1 MRFTTVDLREQRA
14 LTVLRDGSPNFY
26 MSLGAINAGA
36 FQYVLV
42 ENQFPKARKYQPMMS
57 IVITNNSGEN
67 VDLQIN
73 GQDYA
78 KLPAGVIWTDTDSP
92 VWSFKI
98 TNNDATNVGAGEIS
112 VNLSSPPM
120 SQSEYTRYRTLYS

>member
-1 MRFTTVDLREQRA
+1 MPLTTVDLRQQRA

-26 MSLGAINAGA
+26 MTLGAIVAGA

-42 ENQFPKARKYQPMMS
+42 EDQFPKARKYQPMMN
-57 IVITNNSGEN
+57 ITITNNSGEN
-67 VDLQIN
+67 LDLQVN
-73 GQDYA
+73 GQAYA
-78 KLPAGVIWTDTDSP
+78 SLPAGVIWADTDRP

-98 TNNDATNVGAGEIS
+98 TNNDSTNVASGEIS

-120 SQSEYTRYRTLYS
+120 SQSEYTRYRTLYQ

>member
-1 MRFTTVDLREQRA
+1 MPLTTVDLRRQRA
-14 LTVLRDGSPNFY
+14 LTALRDGSPNFF
-26 MSLGAINAGA
+26 MNLGAIAAGA

-42 ENQFPKARKYQPMMS
+42 ESQFPKARKYQPMMS
-57 IVITNNSGEN
+57 IIITNNSGEN

-78 KLPAGVIWTDTDSP
+78 ALPAGVIWADTESP

-98 TNNDATNVGAGEIS
+98 SNNDATNVLAGEIS

-120 SQSEYTRYRTLYS
+120 SQSEYTRYRTLFS

>member
-26 MSLGAINAGA
+26 MTLGAIAAGA

-42 ENQFPKARKYQPMMS
+42 EDQFPKARKYQPMMS

-78 KLPAGVIWTDTDSP
+78 KLPAGVIWSDTDSP

-98 TNNDATNVGAGEIS
+98 TNNDATNVLAGEIS

>member
-14 LTVLRDGSPNFY
+14 LTVLRDGSPNFF
-26 MSLGAINAGA
+26 MNLGAINAGA

-42 ENQFPKARKYQPMMS
+42 EDQFPKARKYQPMMS

-78 KLPAGVIWTDTDSP
+78 KLPAGVIWRDTEAAI
-92 VWSFKI
+92 WSFKI
-98 TNNDATNVGAGEIS
+98 TNNDATNVAANEIS

-120 SQSEYTRYRTLYS
+120 SQSEYTRYRTLYT

>member
-1 MRFTTVDLREQRA
+1 MPLTTVDLRAQRA

-26 MSLGAINAGA
+26 MTLGAIVAGA
-36 FQYVLV
+36 SQYVLV
-42 ENQFPKARKYQPMMS
+42 EDQFPKARKYQPMMS
-57 IVITNNSGEN
+57 MTITNNSGEV

-78 KLPAGVIWTDTDSP
+78 KLPAGVIWADSESP

-98 TNNDATNVGAGEIS
+98 TNNDSTNVAANEIS

>member
-14 LTVLRDGSPNFY
+14 LTVLRDGSPNFF
-26 MSLGAINAGA
+26 MNLGAIAAGA

-42 ENQFPKARKYQPMMS
+42 EDQFPKARKYQPMMS

-67 VDLQIN
+67 VDLQVN

-78 KLPAGVIWTDTDSP
+78 KLPAGVIWTDTESAI
-92 VWSFKI
+92 WSFKI
-98 TNNDATNVGAGEIS
+98 TNNDATNVAANEIS

>member
-26 MSLGAINAGA
+26 MTLGAINAGA

-42 ENQFPKARKYQPMMS
+42 EDQFPKARKYQPMMS

-67 VDLQIN
+67 VDLQIH

-78 KLPAGVIWTDTDSP
+78 KLPAGVIWSDTDSP

-98 TNNDATNVGAGEIS
+98 TNNDATNVAAGEIS

>member
-26 MSLGAINAGA
+26 MTLGAINAGA

-42 ENQFPKARKYQPMMS
+42 ENQFPKARKYKPMMS
-57 IVITNNSGEN
+57 IVINNNSGEN
-67 VDLQIN
+67 VDLQLN

>member
-1 MRFTTVDLREQRA
+1 M
-14 LTVLRDGSPNFY
+14 N
-26 MSLGAINAGA
+26 LGAIASGA

-42 ENQFPKARKYQPMMS
+42 DDQFPKARKYQPMMS
-57 IVITNNSGEN
+57 IVITNNSGEAL
-67 VDLQIN
+67 DLQIN

-78 KLPAGVIWTDTDSP
+78 KLPAGVIWSDTDSP

-98 TNNDATNVGAGEIS
+98 TNNDAGAVQAGEVS

-120 SQSEYTRYRTLYS
+120 SQSEYTRYRTLYT

>member
-1 MRFTTVDLREQRA
+1 MPLTTVDLRAQRA
-14 LTVLRDGSPNFY
+14 MTVLRDGSPNFF
-26 MSLGAINAGA
+26 MNLGAIAAGA

-42 ENQFPKARKYQPMMS
+42 EAQFPKARKYQPMMS
-57 IVITNNSGEN
+57 ITITNNSGED

-78 KLPAGVIWTDTDSP
+78 KLPAGVIWADTESP

-98 TNNDATNVGAGEIS
+98 TNNDSTNVAANEIS

-120 SQSEYTRYRTLYS
+120 SQSEYTRYRTLYT

>member
-26 MSLGAINAGA
+26 MTLGALNAGA

-42 ENQFPKARKYQPMMS
+42 EDQFPKARKYQPMMS

>member
-1 MRFTTVDLREQRA
+1 MPLTTVDLRRQRA
-14 LTVLRDGSPNFY
+14 LTVMRDGSPNFY
-26 MSLGAINAGA
+26 MTLGAIVAGA

-42 ENQFPKARKYQPMMS
+42 EDQFPKARKYAPMMS
-57 IVITNNSGEN
+57 ITITNNSGEN
-67 VDLQIN
+67 LDLFVNAQP
-73 GQDYA
+73 YA
-78 KLPAGVIWTDTDSP
+78 SLPAGVIWADSESP

-98 TNNDATNVGAGEIS
+98 TNNDTTNVASGEIS

>member
-42 ENQFPKARKYQPMMS
+42 EDQFPKARKYQPMMS

-67 VDLQIN
+67 VDLQVN

-78 KLPAGVIWTDTDSP
+78 KLPSGVIWTDTDSP

>member
-14 LTVLRDGSPNFY
+14 LTVLRDGAPNFY
-26 MSLGAINAGA
+26 MTLGAINAGA

-42 ENQFPKARKYQPMMS
+42 EDQFPKARKYQPMMS

-78 KLPAGVIWTDTDSP
+78 KLPAGVIWSDTDSP

-98 TNNDATNVGAGEIS
+98 TNNDATNVAAGEIS

>member
-26 MSLGAINAGA
+26 MTLGAINAGA

-42 ENQFPKARKYQPMMS
+42 EDQFPKARKYQPMMS

-78 KLPAGVIWTDTDSP
+78 KLPAGVIWSDTDSP

-98 TNNDATNVGAGEIS
+98 TNNDATNVAAGEIS

>member
-36 FQYVLV
+36 FQYVLG
-42 ENQFPKARKYQPMMS
+42 EAQFPKARKYQPMMS

-67 VDLQIN
+67 VDLQVN

>member
-1 MRFTTVDLREQRA
+1 MPLTTVDLRAQRA
-14 LTVLRDGSPNFY
+14 LTVLRDGSPNFF
-26 MSLGAINAGA
+26 MTLGAIVSGA

-42 ENQFPKARKYQPMMS
+42 EDQFPKARKYQPMMN
-57 IVITNNSGEN
+57 ITITNNSGEN
-67 VDLQIN
+67 VDLQVN
-73 GQDYA
+73 GQNYA
-78 KLPAGVIWTDTDSP
+78 AIPAGVIWADTESP

-98 TNNDATNVGAGEIS
+98 TNNDSTNVASGEIS

>member
-1 MRFTTVDLREQRA
+1 MPLTTVDLRAQRA
-14 LTVLRDGSPNFY
+14 MTVLRDGSPNFF
-26 MSLGAINAGA
+26 MNMGAIAAGA

-42 ENQFPKARKYQPMMS
+42 EDQFPKARKYQPMMS
-57 IVITNNSGEN
+57 IVITNNSGEV

-78 KLPAGVIWTDTDSP
+78 KLPAGVIWSDTESP

-98 TNNDATNVGAGEIS
+98 TNNDSTNVLANEIS

-120 SQSEYTRYRTLYS
+120 SQSEYTRYRTLYT

>member
-1 MRFTTVDLREQRA
+1 MPLTTVDLRRQRA
-14 LTVLRDGSPNFY
+14 LRGLRDGSPNFF
-26 MSLGAINAGA
+26 MNLGAIAAGA

-42 ENQFPKARKYQPMMS
+42 ESQFPKARKYQPMMS
-57 IVITNNSGEN
+57 IIITNNSGEN

-78 KLPAGVIWTDTDSP
+78 ALPAGVIWADTESP

-98 TNNDATNVGAGEIS
+98 TNNDATNVLAGEIS

-120 SQSEYTRYRTLYS
+120 SQSEYTRYRTLFS

>member
-1 MRFTTVDLREQRA
+1 MPLTTVDLRQQRA
-14 LTVLRDGSPNFY
+14 LTVLRDGSPNFF
-26 MSLGAINAGA
+26 MNLGAIAAGD

-42 ENQFPKARKYQPMMS
+42 EDQFPKARKYQPMMN
-57 IVITNNSGEN
+57 ITITNNSGEN
-67 VDLQIN
+67 VDLQVN
-73 GQDYA
+73 GQNYA
-78 KLPAGVIWTDTDSP
+78 ALPAGVIWADTESP

-98 TNNDATNVGAGEIS
+98 SNNDSTNVLAGEIS

>member
-1 MRFTTVDLREQRA
+1 MPLTTVDLRRQRA
-14 LTVLRDGSPNFY
+14 LTVMRDGSPNFY
-26 MSLGAINAGA
+26 RPLGAITAGN

-42 ENQFPKARKYQPMMS
+42 EDQFPKARKYAPMMS
-57 IVITNNSGEN
+57 ITITNNSSEN
-67 VDLQIN
+67 VDLQVN
-73 GQDYA
+73 AQPYA
-78 KLPAGVIWTDTDSP
+78 SLPAGVIWADSESP

-98 TNNDATNVGAGEIS
+98 TNNDSTNVASGEIS

>member
-1 MRFTTVDLREQRA
+1 MPMTTVDLRQQRA

-26 MSLGAINAGA
+26 MTLGAIAAGA

-42 ENQFPKARKYQPMMS
+42 EDQFPKARKYQPMMN
-57 IVITNNSGEN
+57 ITITNNSGEN
-67 VDLQIN
+67 VDLQVN
-73 GQDYA
+73 AQPYA
-78 KLPAGVIWTDTDSP
+78 SLPAGVIWSDTESP

-98 TNNDATNVGAGEIS
+98 TNNDATNVQAGEIS

>member
-1 MRFTTVDLREQRA
+1 MPLTTVDLRYQRA
-14 LTVLRDGSPNFY
+14 LTVMRDGSPNFY
-26 MSLGAINAGA
+26 MTLGAIVAGA

-42 ENQFPKARKYQPMMS
+42 EDQFPKARKYAPMMS
-57 IVITNNSGEN
+57 LTITNNSGEN
-67 VDLQIN
+67 LDLQVN
-73 GQDYA
+73 AQPYA
-78 KLPAGVIWTDTDSP
+78 SLPAGVIWADNESP

-98 TNNDATNVGAGEIS
+98 TNNDSTNVASGEIS

>member
-1 MRFTTVDLREQRA
+1 MPMTTVDLRAQRA

-26 MSLGAINAGA
+26 MTLGAIAAGA

-42 ENQFPKARKYQPMMS
+42 EDQFPKARKYQPMMN
-57 IVITNNSGEN
+57 ITITNNSGEN

-73 GQDYA
+73 AQNYA
-78 KLPAGVIWTDTDSP
+78 SLPAGVIWSDTESP

-98 TNNDATNVGAGEIS
+98 TNNDATNVASGEIS

-120 SQSEYTRYRTLYS
+120 SQSEYTRYRTLYT

>member
-1 MRFTTVDLREQRA
+1 MPLTTVDLRQQRA

-26 MSLGAINAGA
+26 MTLGAIAAGN

-42 ENQFPKARKYQPMMS
+42 EDQFPKARKYAPMMS
-57 IVITNNSGEN
+57 ITITNNSGEN
-67 VDLQIN
+67 LDLQVN
-73 GQDYA
+73 AQPYA
-78 KLPAGVIWTDTDSP
+78 SLPAGVIWADTESP
-92 VWSFKI
+92 VWSFKVS
-98 TNNDATNVGAGEIS
+98 NNDSTNVASGEIS

>member
-1 MRFTTVDLREQRA
+1 MPLTTVDLRQQRA

-26 MSLGAINAGA
+26 MTLGAIVAGA
-36 FQYVLV
+36 SQYVLV
-42 ENQFPKARKYQPMMS
+42 EDQFPKARKYQPMMS
-57 IVITNNSGEN
+57 ITITNNSGEN
-67 VDLQIN
+67 LDLFVNAQP
-73 GQDYA
+73 YA
-78 KLPAGVIWTDTDSP
+78 SLPAGVIWADTDSP

-98 TNNDATNVGAGEIS
+98 TNNDSTNVASGEIS

>member
-1 MRFTTVDLREQRA
+1 MPMTTVDLRQQRA

-26 MSLGAINAGA
+26 MTLGAIVAGA
-36 FQYVLV
+36 SQYVLV
-42 ENQFPKARKYQPMMS
+42 EDQFPKARKYQPMMN
-57 IVITNNSGEN
+57 ITITNNSGEN
-67 VDLQIN
+67 VDLQVN

-78 KLPAGVIWTDTDSP
+78 SLPAGVIWADTESP

-98 TNNDATNVGAGEIS
+98 TNNDATNVASGEIS
-112 VNLSSPPM
+112 VNLASPPM

>member
-1 MRFTTVDLREQRA
+1 MPLTTVDLRQQRA

-26 MSLGAINAGA
+26 MTLGAIVAGA

-42 ENQFPKARKYQPMMS
+42 EDQFPKARKYAPMMN
-57 IVITNNSGEN
+57 ITITNNSGEN
-67 VDLQIN
+67 LDLQVN
-73 GQDYA
+73 GQPYA
-78 KLPAGVIWTDTDSP
+78 SLPAGVIWADTESP

-98 TNNDATNVGAGEIS
+98 TNNDSTDVASGEIS

>member
-1 MRFTTVDLREQRA
+1 MRFTTVDLRKQRA

-26 MSLGAINAGA
+26 MTLGAIAAGE

-42 ENQFPKARKYQPMMS
+42 EDQFPKARKYQPMMS
-57 IVITNNSGEN
+57 IVITNNSDED

-98 TNNDATNVGAGEIS
+98 TNNDSTNVASGEIS

-120 SQSEYTRYRTLYS
+120 SQSEYTRYRTLYQ